1 MLGALLYNLL
11 LMPVA
16 LTLLDYQYARSLYLD
31 RNGNRE
37 ERNKERYEILVN
49 RVEIT
54 MEFGTKIKT
63 LSTSSVDTAACIKT

>member
-1 MLGALLYNLL
+1 MYNLL

>member
-16 LTLLDYQYARSLYLD
+16 LTFLDYQYVRSLYLD

-37 ERNKERYEILVN
+37 EEERNKE
-49 RVEIT
+49 
-54 MEFGTKIKT
+54 K
-63 LSTSSVDTAACIKT
+63 